1 MSDEVSDAELRRSY
15 LFADLSDKQ
24 LTLVKRN
31 MGVIQLDEGQ
41 RLFDHGQDATRF
53 FLVRK
58 GQIKLYR
65 LSADGLEKVIEIVQ
79 AGESFAEAIMFM
91 ERQTYPVSA
100 EALEP
105 TELFVFDSKAYR
117 ELLRESPDT
126 CFRLMG
132 AMSMRLRLLLNEIN
146 AITLQNATFR
156 LAHFLL
162 SQAAGDDSVEPV
174 IELGAPKNIIASR
187 LSIQPETLSRI
198 LHNLNKNGI
207 ISVQG
212 KTIRIRDRQYLESYV
227 R

>member
-1 MSDEVSDAELRRSY
+1 MSDEVSNAELRRSY

-41 RLFDHGQDATRF
+41 HLFDHGQDATRF

-105 TELFVFDSKAYR
+105 TELCVFDNKAYR

-162 SQAAGDDSVEPV
+162 SQAADDDSVEPI

>member
-1 MSDEVSDAELRRSY
+1 MICRKVCCVKPPETLDTVLCKIRAY

-41 RLFDHGQDATRF
+41 HLFDHGQDATRF

-105 TELFVFDSKAYR
+105 TELCVFDNKAYR

-162 SQAAGDDSVEPV
+162 SQAADDDSVEPI
-174 IELGAPKNIIASR
+174 IELAGCPEEYHCLPSVHPAGDPVENPA
-187 LSIQPETLSRI
+187 QPQQKR
-198 LHNLNKNGI
+198 HH
-207 ISVQG
+207 
-212 KTIRIRDRQYLESYV
+212 
-227 R
+227 